1 MPLRV
6 SIHKYVFQFSFEART
21 SRGVMQDRTS
31 WFVKLWSDEN
41 PAVFGVGE
49 CAPLAGLSIETEA
62 EVELYLAKIEKQIN
76 NGSVQLPSKNCISL
90 TELNSFLHANQID
103 TTISSVRF
111 ALETA
116 LLDLMNGGK
125 QIIFKTKFLEG
136 TPIPING
143 LIWMSNI
150 DEMLRQIDAKI
161 KAGFSCI
168 KLKVGGLDFEKE
180 CEVLQYIREK
190 YNSDDL
196 VLRVDA
202 NGALKPEEALHKLNV
217 LAKFGVHSIEQ
228 PIKQGLPEMVDLC
241 RQSPVPIA
249 LDEELIGAQSSKAK
263 NDLLSRIKPAYIIL
277 KPSLHGGLGGCK
289 EWIEMAKK
297 NGIGWWMTSALESS
311 IGLNAIAQFTS
322 SYIISI
328 PQGLGTGT
336 IYTNNIRSPL
346 TVRAGELSYNSQI
359 DWDLSAIFDLPKK

>member
-21 SRGVMQDRTS
+21 SRGAMQDRTS
-31 WFVKLWSDEN
+31 WFVKMWNDEN
-41 PAVFGVGE
+41 PAAFGVGE
-49 CAPLAGLSIETEA
+49 CAPLVGLSTETEA
-62 EVELYLAKIEKQIN
+62 EVELCLAKIEKQIN
-76 NGSVQLPSKNCISL
+76 NGSIQLPSKNFTSL
-90 TELNSFLHANQID
+90 TELNSFLLANQID

-116 LLDLMNGGK
+116 LLDLANGGK
-125 QIIFKTKFLEG
+125 RIIFKTKFLEG
-136 TPIPING
+136 APIPING
-143 LIWMSNI
+143 LIWMSDI

-168 KLKVGGLDFEKE
+168 KLKVGGHDFEKE
-180 CEVLQYIREK
+180 CEVLQYIRKK

-202 NGALKPEEALHKLNV
+202 NGAFKPEEALHKLNV

-228 PIKQGLPEMVDLC
+228 PIKKGLPEMVDLC
-241 RQSPVPIA
+241 RQSPMPIA
-249 LDEELIGAQSSKAK
+249 LDEELIGVQSLEAK
-263 NDLLSRIKPAYIIL
+263 KDLLTRIRPAYIIL
-277 KPSLHGGLGGCK
+277 KPSLHGGLGGCE
-289 EWIEMAKK
+289 EWIEIAEK

-311 IGLNAIAQFTS
+311 VGLNAIAQFTS
-322 SYIISI
+322 HYPISR
-328 PQGLGTGT
+328 PHGLGTGT

-346 TVRAGELSYNSQI
+346 TVEAGELFYNNQI
-359 DWDLSAIFDLPKK
+359 DWDLSSIFDISIK